1 METLRFRK
9 KVNMKRETLI
19 AGFGGQ
25 GVLSMGMT
33 LAYAGMIEGK
43 NVSWMPSYGP
53 EMRGGTAN
61 CTIIIS
67 DEKISSPIIYA
78 YDSIIILNQP
88 SMDKF
93 ESVVKINGQ
102 ILYEANNIINPPTRN
117 DVDIVNIPA
126 NKEAL
131 IMGQKKVMNM
141 IVLGAFLGLNPVLK
155 PESIMEGLKKVLPKR
170 HHHLLPIN
178 EKALEVGI
186 SLAYSKSPS

>member
-1 METLRFRK
+1 METLRFLK

-43 NVSWMPSYGP
+43 DVSWMPSYGP

-67 DEKISSPIIYA
+67 DEKISSPIINS

-102 ILYEANNIINPPTRN
+102 ILYEANNIINPPTRH
-117 DVDIVNIPA
+117 DVDIVKIPA

-131 IMGQKKVMNM
+131 KMGQKKVMNM
-141 IVLGAFLGLNPVLK
+141 IVLGAFLGLNPMLK
-155 PESIMEGLKKVLPKR
+155 PESIMQGLKKVLPKR
-170 HHHLLPIN
+170 HYHLLPIN

-186 SLAYSKSPS
+186 SLAHSKPPS